1 MKMTINQLRQYRKL
15 KGRKLLLEAE
25 RDELILKANAVDGIG
40 GRTNKTSDT
49 VAQTVIERE
58 KKQRDIDNLERRLK
72 AVEAYIDSCDEYF
85 GTMLKMHYIDGKTWT
100 AIAIRQ
106 GGGNT
111 KDSVRISCHRYV
123 KSNP

>member
-1 MKMTINQLRQYRKL
+1 MTINQLRQYRKL
-15 KGRKLLLEAE
+15 KGIKLLLETE
-25 RDELILKANAVDGIG
+25 RDELILKASVCDGIG

-58 KKQRDIDNLERRLK
+58 KKQRNIDNLEHHLK
-72 AVEAYIDSCDEYF
+72 AVETYINNCDEYF

-111 KDSVRISCHRYV
+111 KDSVRISCYRYV
-123 KSNP
+123 KNNP

>member
-1 MKMTINQLRQYRKL
+1 MTINQLKQYRKL
-15 KGRKLLLEAE
+15 KGMKLLLETE
-25 RDELILKANAVDGIG
+25 RDELILKSNVADGIG
-40 GRTNKTSDT
+40 GKTNKTSDT